1 MSDDGNP
8 GSGSSISSFITIQG
22 DNYYRSVSPTNA
34 MISIRGVASGSWGIS
49 ITGSARALDSSHF
62 IERTGGSNLNTD
74 FQNTPAGSTR
84 LMGDHASLTNSPGG
98 TWWFYQNMRHSNSS
112 SFWGTQVAWGWEDN
126 QNRLATRNVQGGSYG
141 GWVYYLNS
149 ANFNSYSPTLT
160 GGNASGTWAIAIT
173 GNAGNASSISN
184 AVGSSYTWTG
194 VQNFQTNNG
203 TSAVNNSSA
212 PVLQAYSTG
221 GNSAFMAFHRAGSY
235 AVNFGLDGDNVM
247 RIGGWSAGAN
257 RWQLDTSNGNM
268 TVAGDVTAFSDGRIK
283 ENVITIDNALQKIT
297 NLRGVYYNR
306 TDSDDKRTKIGV
318 IAQEILE
325 VLPEVVSQDN
335 AGMYNVSYG
344 NITAVLIE
352 AIKEQQEQINE
363 LKELVQKLI
372 NK

>member
-1 MSDDGNP
+1 MCALHFLRNGEP
-8 GSGSSISSFITIQG
+8 RMAISSQT
-22 DNYYRSVSPTNA
+22 
-34 MISIRGVASGSWGIS
+34 
-49 ITGSARALDSSHF
+49 
-62 IERTGGSNLNTD
+62 
-74 FQNTPAGSTR
+74 
-84 LMGDHASLTNSPGG
+84 
-98 TWWFYQNMRHSNSS
+98 
-112 SFWGTQVAWGWEDN
+112 
-126 QNRLATRNVQGGSYG
+126 ATSGSYG
-141 GWVYYLNS
+141 TYREVLTAYNY
-149 ANFNSYSPTLT
+149 NSYSPTLT
-160 GGNASGTWAIAIT
+160 GGNASGTWGIAIT

-184 AVGSSYTWTG
+184 AVGGAYTWTG
-194 VQNFQTNNG
+194 TQNFQTNNG

-221 GNSAFMAFHRAGSY
+221 GNSAFMAFHRGGSY

-247 RIGGWSAGAN
+247 RIGGWSASAN
-257 RWQLDTSNGNM
+257 RWQLDMSGNM